1 MKKLFRCYGRKDAA
15 GLADYLRMELENL
28 SCEKWQDNLE
38 IRTGRELKEQIL
50 DWLRSTQVVIALLSL
65 HAALQAAD
73 PNNPDCLD
81 SNCLDKRIVACVV
94 NRMTKPIIKSHQR
107 NSLGKS
113 VWKGLAA

>member
-1 MKKLFRCYGRKDAA
+1 MNKIFLSYRRKDAA

-38 IRTGRELKEQIL
+38 IRAGRELKEQIL
-50 DWLRSTQVVIALLSL
+50 DWLRSTQVVIALLSP
-65 HAALQAAD
+65 HAARQAVD

-81 SNCLDKRIVACVV
+81 SNCLDKWIVACVV
-94 NRMTKPIIKSHQR
+94 NGMKKPIVKSHQR
-107 NSLGKS
+107 NSLRKS